1 MAEKWTDPLEQLIK
15 LHRNVSEYVLDFE
28 KVSDFIHDPKSWTGP
43 EFDEFLQKY
52 FYNHF
57 MFEERK
63 IFPVLVKKVGGA
75 RLKETVQE
83 LYAEHEDMLA
93 RVSKIREAVK
103 KGEVDRE
110 TFFLVKDVFR
120 QLLEHAGKEDDE
132 LIPAIQKNRNVFKD
146 L

>member
-1 MAEKWTDPLEQLIK
+1 MAEKWVDPLEQLIK
-15 LHRNVSEYVLDFE
+15 YHKNISEYVLDFE
-28 KVSDFIHDPKSWTGP
+28 KVSGFIHDPKSWSSP
-43 EFDEFLQKY
+43 EFDDFLQKY

-83 LYAEHEDMLA
+83 LYKDHEEMLSK
-93 RVSKIREAVK
+93 VSRIREALK
-103 KGEVDRE
+103 QGKVDRE
-110 TFFLVKDVFR
+110 TFLLVKDVFR

-132 LIPAIQKNRNVFKD
+132 LIPLLQEHRKVFEG